1 MITRQSPRV
10 EPGLEYQYFKFRN
23 SSQQLL
29 NACTRKKKVSRK
41 YSARTARQCSVAC
54 EVAMHF
60 AALTFFGV
68 DGFLDDPLAGPH
80 PGALDALGA
89 SDSGIQTD
97 LANMFPNSAIVI
109 ELLANSPILFLV
121 LFLVFLI
128 FVSSFLSRTKTGQTF
143 LHKQALSL
151 EVRRIQPRS
160 NTRGIFTVSSGPC
173 SCTGAGCTWARTS
186 FASCAPASCSSAC
199 GAPRSTC

>member
-1 MITRQSPRV
+1 
-10 EPGLEYQYFKFRN
+10 
-23 SSQQLL
+23 
-29 NACTRKKKVSRK
+29 
-41 YSARTARQCSVAC
+41 
-54 EVAMHF
+54 MHF

-109 ELLANSPILFLV
+109 EFLANSPILFLV

-173 SCTGAGCTWARTS
+173 SCTGAGCTWARTLVERFDIELFS
-186 FASCAPASCSSAC
+186 DFSAKLANFIRLVLFCIDAKFVRKYSLESS
-199 GAPRSTC
+199 